1 MATKLTVA
9 GKASL
14 PLEDGGTVAPIDL
27 ALDLTYIS
35 DASFTRDYAGAVAD
49 DAVNLGTLTGA
60 GAKAILI
67 KCTLGSCTIKFNGGT
82 QAWPLAPGG
91 YMLWANPATPFPT
104 AAAITTT
111 GAARVIFLA
120 VG

>member
-14 PLEDGGTVAPIDL
+14 PLEDGGTVAPVDL
-27 ALDLTYIS
+27 AVDLTFIS
-35 DASFTRDYAGAVAD
+35 DAYFIRDYAGAVTD
-49 DAVNLGTLTGA
+49 DAVNLGALTVP
-60 GAKAILI
+60 GAKGVLV
-67 KCTLGSCTIKFNGGT
+67 KCLSGACTVKFNGGT

-91 YMLWANPATPFPT
+91 HFFWANPSTPFPT
-104 AAAITTT
+104 SAAISTT
-111 GAARVIFLA
+111 GAARVLFLA

>member
-35 DASFTRDYAGAVAD
+35 DAYFIRDYAGALVD
-49 DAVNLGTLTGA
+49 DAVNLGALTVP
-60 GAKAILI
+60 GAKGVIV
-67 KCTLGSCTIKFNGGT
+67 KCLSGSCTIKFNAGT

-91 YMLWANPATPFPT
+91 YFLWANPSTAFPT
-104 AAAITTT
+104 SAAITTT
-111 GAARVIFLA
+111 GAARVLFLA

>member
-27 ALDLTYIS
+27 AVDLTFIS
-35 DASFTRDYAGAVAD
+35 DAYFIRDYAGAVTD
-49 DAVNLGTLTGA
+49 DSVNFGALAVP
-60 GAKAILI
+60 GAKGVLV
-67 KCTLGSCTIKFNGGT
+67 KCLSGACTVKFNAGT
-82 QAWPLAPGG
+82 QPWPLAPGG
-91 YMLWANPATPFPT
+91 HFFWANPSTPFPN

-111 GAARVIFLA
+111 GAARVLFLA

>member
-14 PLEDGGTVAPIDL
+14 PLEDGGSIAPIDL

-35 DASFTRDYAGAVAD
+35 DAYFIRDYAGAVTDEAI
-49 DAVNLGTLTGA
+49 NFGTLTVP

-67 KCTLGSCTIKFNGGT
+67 KCLSGACTMKFNNGT

-91 YMLWANPATPFPT
+91 WMAWSNPSTPFPN

-111 GAARVIFLA
+111 GAARVLFLA

>member
-27 ALDLTYIS
+27 ALDLTYTS
-35 DASFTRDYAGAVAD
+35 DAYFIRDYAGAVAD
-49 DAVNLGTLTGA
+49 EAIDFGTLA
-60 GAKAILI
+60 VPGAKAII
-67 KCTLGSCTIKFNGGT
+67 VKCLTGACTIKFNGDAT
-82 QAWPLAPGG
+82 AWPLAPGG
-91 YMLWANPATPFPT
+91 WMAWSNPSTPFPT

-111 GAARVIFLA
+111 GAARVLFLA